1 MNIKDQIKRSVSIT
15 DVVSSYGIDLKPAG
29 KNYKALC
36 PFHNEKTPS
45 FFVKP
50 DSDVFACYGC
60 NKFGDIFTFVQEM
73 ENVDFKEAMT
83 LLIDKFNIAVE
94 KSSFVKDN
102 VKKSTLYDINSSAMK
117 YFYQNLQNSEEG
129 SKALIYLRER
139 GIKPNIISKFYLG
152 YAKNSWTGLLEFFKK
167 ESVDLIMAEKLGLLI
182 KNEKGEYYDRF
193 RGRIM
198 FPIFSEGGKV
208 IAFGGRTIIDDKAKY
223 VNSPES
229 PVFSKGKN
237 LYAFNLTKEFIR
249 ENRSSVLVEGYF
261 DVITLFQ
268 SGIKNVTASLGTAL
282 TPEQIYLLKRY
293 SDNIYFAYDK
303 DEAGKKATLRGLE
316 RMFEQN
322 VNPKIIDLGDEKDPD
337 DFIKRNGFEK
347 FIQKQNEA
355 KDGFRFILSEMPD
368 QYDFQV
374 PEKKQKAVDNVK
386 GFLEKFESE
395 IVRSGY
401 ASIAA
406 DFFNVDERMFAETLK
421 KEVVKTGKSKK
432 INISPAE
439 KIVLKTLLREP
450 GYIGEIEKIFN
461 DKLLSVLNSG
471 HIISEIFSVFKKAGN
486 EIDYNMINK
495 NLFDEEK
502 SLLRSVFLEKDEQS
516 DGSDDEKILESSIL
530 SLFGILREK
539 EIEELG
545 KKIRRAER
553 ENKLDEVKKLIN
565 IKSKLVS
572 NKYSSYKIGGDV
584 GNP

>member
-94 KSSFVKDN
+94 KSSFAKDS

-129 SKALIYLRER
+129 SEALIYLKER

-268 SGIKNVTASLGTAL
+268 IGIRNVTASLGTAL

-337 DFIKRNGFEK
+337 DFIKQNGIEK

-355 KDGFRFILSEMPD
+355 KDGFRFILSEMLD

-386 GFLEKFESE
+386 DFLEKFESE
-395 IVRSGY
+395 IVRNGY

-406 DFFNVDERMFAETLK
+406 DFFNVDERMFAKRLK
-421 KEVVKTGKSKK
+421 KEVVKTGKSKE

-502 SLLRSVFLEKDEQS
+502 SLLRSVFLEKDAQN
-516 DGSDDEKILESSIL
+516 DGTDLEKILESSIL

-572 NKYSSYKIGGDV
+572 HKYSSYKIGGDV